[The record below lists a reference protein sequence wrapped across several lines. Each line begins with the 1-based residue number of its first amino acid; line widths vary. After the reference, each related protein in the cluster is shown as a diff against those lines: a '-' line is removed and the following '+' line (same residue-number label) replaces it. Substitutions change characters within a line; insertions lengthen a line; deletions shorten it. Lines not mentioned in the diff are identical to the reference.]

1 MGEKNI
7 FNKLIVMDDVV
18 MDDVS
23 GLADRSNDFANFL
36 SVARKFNFTCVYV
49 FHTIHSSRCNWKMIN
64 KDL

>member
-7 FNKLIVMDDVV
+7 FNKLIVVD
-18 MDDVS
+18 DDVS
-23 GLADRSNDFANFL
+23 GLADRFNDFANFF

-49 FHTIHSSRCNWKMIN
+49 FHTIYPSRCNWKMIN